1 LKRHAA
7 LDGSPDFFVFVVE
20 FVFKFVVSTQ
30 AILARSF
37 TSDPRA
43 MSRLII
49 VSNRVAPISEG
60 GPAAGGLAVGVYD
73 ALKET
78 GGMWFG
84 WSGEVLGSG
93 QPQISVV
100 ERGPVT
106 FATVGL
112 VRRDYDQYY
121 RGFSNATLWPVCHY
135 RPDLLQYD
143 RHEFDGY
150 WRVNAWLAQQLVP
163 LLRDDDIIW
172 VHDYHLIP
180 FAQAL
185 RAKGVKNRIGFF
197 LHIPFPA
204 AQVLLAVPPHRAL
217 VEALCSFDLLG
228 FQTAP
233 DLRAFCDYIVNEA
246 GGACDAPSS
255 ARTPTTIRAFGQT
268 LRAAA
273 YPIGV
278 YPDEIADL
286 AKAGE
291 RDKPV
296 RVMKATLHARKL
308 IMSVDRLDYSK
319 GLVER
324 FRAFERLLEHSPAQR
339 DKVSFL
345 QIAPPTRAD
354 LHAYQEIR
362 LKLEGESG
370 RINGRFAELDWTPI
384 RYIHRQYERPV
395 LAALFR
401 TAHVGYVTPLRDG
414 MNLVAKEYVSAQDSE
429 NPGVLVLS
437 RFAGAAQELTGALI
451 VNPVDIDGMAD
462 ALGTALSMP
471 LAERQARHRDMMAQL
486 RENNVSVWR
495 DNFMRDL
502 QQKDWEV
509 AAVEGARAAGASV
522 VG

>member
-1 LKRHAA
+1 
-7 LDGSPDFFVFVVE
+7 
-20 FVFKFVVSTQ
+20 
-30 AILARSF
+30 
-37 TSDPRA
+37 

-84 WSGEVLGSG
+84 WSGEVLSSG
-93 QPQISVV
+93 QPQIQLE

-106 FATVGL
+106 FATIGL

-121 RGFSNATLWPVCHY
+121 RGFSNATLWPAFHY
-135 RPDLLQYD
+135 RADLIQYD
-143 RHEFDGY
+143 RHDFEGY
-150 WRVNAWLAQQLVP
+150 TRVNAWLAQQLVP
-163 LLRDDDIIW
+163 LLRDDDVIW

-185 RAKGVKNRIGFF
+185 RAAGVKNRIGFF

-204 AQVLLAVPPHRAL
+204 AQVLLAVPPHRPL

-228 FQTAP
+228 FQTEP
-233 DLRAFCDYIVNEA
+233 DLRAFGDYVVHEA
-246 GGACDAPSS
+246 AGECERPAKGPS
-255 ARTPTTIRAFGQT
+255 TIRAFGRT

-278 YPDEIADL
+278 YPDEIAQL
-286 AKAGE
+286 AKAGA
-291 RDKPV
+291 RGKPV
-296 RVMKATLHARKL
+296 RTMKATLHGRKL

-324 FRAFERLLEHSPAQR
+324 FRAFERLLDQAPAYR
-339 DKVSFL
+339 NNVSFV

-354 LHAYQEIR
+354 MHPYQDIR
-362 LKLEGESG
+362 LQLEGESG

-384 RYIHRQYERPV
+384 RYIHRQYERQV

-401 TAHVGYVTPLRDG
+401 ESQVGYVTPLRDG
-414 MNLVAKEYVSAQDSE
+414 MNLVAKEYVSAQDPDD
-429 NPGVLVLS
+429 PGVLVLS
-437 RFAGAAQELTGALI
+437 RFAGAAQELSGALI
-451 VNPVDIDGMAD
+451 VNPIDIDGMAE
-462 ALGTALSMP
+462 ALAAALAMP
-471 LAERQARHRDMMAQL
+471 AAERRARYRDMIGQL

-495 DNFMRDL
+495 DNFLRDL
-502 QQKDWEV
+502 EGSGERH
-509 AAVEGARAAGASV
+509 AAVRTKTARKKATV
-522 VG
+522 E

>member
-1 LKRHAA
+1 
-7 LDGSPDFFVFVVE
+7 
-20 FVFKFVVSTQ
+20 
-30 AILARSF
+30 
-37 TSDPRA
+37 

-84 WSGEVLGSG
+84 WSGEVLSSG
-93 QPQISVV
+93 QPQIQLE

-106 FATVGL
+106 FATIGL
-112 VRRDYDQYY
+112 LRRDYDQYY
-121 RGFSNATLWPVCHY
+121 RGFSNATLWPAFHY
-135 RPDLLQYD
+135 RADLVQYD
-143 RHEFDGY
+143 RNEYAGY
-150 WRVNAWLAQQLVP
+150 CRVNAWLAKQLVP
-163 LLRDDDIIW
+163 LLRDDDVIW

-180 FAQAL
+180 FAEAL
-185 RAKGVKNRIGFF
+185 RAAGVKNRIGFF

-204 AQVLLAVPPHRAL
+204 SQVLLAVPPHREL
-217 VEALCSFDLLG
+217 VQALCSFDLLG
-228 FQTAP
+228 FQTKP

-246 GGACDAPSS
+246 GGTVEKRADGI
-255 ARTPTTIRAFGQT
+255 TQIEAFGKT
-268 LRAAA
+268 LCAND

-278 YPDEIADL
+278 YPDEVAEL
-286 AKAGE
+286 ARDGE
-291 RDKPV
+291 RGKPV
-296 RVMKATLHARKL
+296 RTLKAALHGRKV

-339 DKVSFL
+339 NKVSFV

-354 LHAYQEIR
+354 LHAYQDIR
-362 LKLEGESG
+362 LRLEAESG

-384 RYIHRQYERPV
+384 WYIHRQYERAV

-401 TAHVGYVTPLRDG
+401 ASHVGYVTPLRDG
-414 MNLVAKEYVSAQDSE
+414 MNLVAKEYVSAQDPE

-437 RFAGAAQELTGALI
+437 RFAGAAQELGGALI
-451 VNPVDIDGMAD
+451 VNPLDIDGMAD
-462 ALGTALSMP
+462 ALGKALSMP
-471 LAERQARHRDMMAQL
+471 LAERLARYNDMMVQL

-495 DNFMRDL
+495 DRFMRDL
-502 QQKDWEV
+502 TSLPASTGVSLLSSVEPAQQ
-509 AAVEGARAAGASV
+509 
-522 VG
+522 

>member
-1 LKRHAA
+1 
-7 LDGSPDFFVFVVE
+7 
-20 FVFKFVVSTQ
+20 
-30 AILARSF
+30 
-37 TSDPRA
+37 

-84 WSGEVLGSG
+84 WSGDVLSSG
-93 QPQISVV
+93 QPQIEIV

-106 FATVGL
+106 FATIGL
-112 VRRDYDQYY
+112 ARRDYDQYY
-121 RGFSNATLWPVCHY
+121 RGFSNATLWPAFHY
-135 RPDLLQYD
+135 RADLVQYD
-143 RHEFDGY
+143 RHDFEGY
-150 WRVNAWLAQQLVP
+150 RRVNAWLAQQLVP
-163 LLRDDDIIW
+163 LLRADDVIW

-185 RAKGVKNRIGFF
+185 RAAGVANRIGFF

-204 AQVLLAVPPHRAL
+204 AQVLLAVPPHREL

-228 FQTAP
+228 FQTGP
-233 DLRAFCDYIVNEA
+233 DLRAFCDYVVYEA
-246 GGACDAPSS
+246 RGEAVMSGEQGPA
-255 ARTPTTIRAFGQT
+255 TVQAFGRT

-278 YPDEIADL
+278 YPDEIAQL
-286 AKAGE
+286 AKAGA
-291 RDKPV
+291 RGKHV
-296 RVMKATLHARKL
+296 RTMKDTLHERKL

-324 FRAFERLLEHSPAQR
+324 FRAFERLLDHVPAHR
-339 DKVSFL
+339 NNVSFV

-354 LHAYQEIR
+354 MHAYQEIR
-362 LKLEGESG
+362 LQLEGELG

-384 RYIHRQYERPV
+384 RYIHRQYERQV

-401 TAHVGYVTPLRDG
+401 ASHVGYVTPLRDG
-414 MNLVAKEYVSAQDSE
+414 MNLVAKEYVSAQNPDD
-429 NPGVLVLS
+429 PGVLVLS

-451 VNPVDIDGMAD
+451 VNPIDIDGMSE
-462 ALGTALSMP
+462 ALATALAMP
-471 LAERQARHRDMMAQL
+471 LAERRARYRDMIEQL

-495 DNFMRDL
+495 DNFLRDL
-502 QQKDWEV
+502 KGAAQKRRATRAKPARQ
-509 AAVEGARAAGASV
+509 AADA
-522 VG
+522 

>member
-1 LKRHAA
+1 
-7 LDGSPDFFVFVVE
+7 
-20 FVFKFVVSTQ
+20 
-30 AILARSF
+30 
-37 TSDPRA
+37 

-60 GPAAGGLAVGVYD
+60 EPAAGGLAIGVYD

-84 WSGEVLGSG
+84 WSGEVVASG
-93 QPQISVV
+93 APQMRV
-100 ERGPVT
+100 EEHGPVT
-106 FATVGL
+106 FATIGL
-112 VRRDYDQYY
+112 SRRDYDQYY
-121 RGFSNATLWPVCHY
+121 RGFSNATLWPAFHY
-135 RPDLLQYD
+135 RPDLLQFD
-143 RHEFDGY
+143 RHDFEGY
-150 WRVNAWLAQQLVP
+150 CRVNTWLAQQLVP
-163 LLRDDDIIW
+163 LLRDDDVIW

-185 RAKGVKNRIGFF
+185 RAAGVKNRIGFF

-228 FQTAP
+228 FQTKP

-246 GGACDAPSS
+246 DGSVEAPAPGQL
-255 ARTPTTIRAFGQT
+255 ARPTVVHAFGRT

-278 YPDEIADL
+278 YPDEIAEL

-291 RDKPV
+291 GDKPV
-296 RVMKATLHARKL
+296 RTIEATLHARKL

-324 FRAFERLLEHSPAQR
+324 FRAFERLLEHSPSYR

-345 QIAPPTRAD
+345 QIAPPTRSD

-362 LKLEGESG
+362 LQLEGESG

-414 MNLVAKEYVSAQDSE
+414 MNLVAKEYVSAQDPE
-429 NPGVLVLS
+429 DPGVLVLS

-462 ALGTALSMP
+462 ALGTALSMT
-471 LAERQARHRDMMAQL
+471 LAERKARYIDMMAQL

-495 DNFMRDL
+495 DNFMSDL
-502 QQKDWEV
+502 QQMPDSSAQPIRET
-509 AAVEGARAAGASV
+509 AEG
-522 VG
+522 